1 MTGNSS
7 KGSKGGA
14 APSIGEVVL
23 SGAEEGSA
31 AGAAHRLL
39 QLVSLQQVFDIYI
52 PETIYPLEATTR
64 FVRRLGAL
72 SEGAT
77 LYQGV
82 DGDWYHETEAVRVL
96 RMSITTVRPDGTIL
110 WTQESI
116 REAIANLVCQLM
128 VELHDLHG
136 HKEDAIFFNDWS
148 AQGTVVRGH
157 PERRTRSRERASKVP
172 TED

>member
-1 MTGNSS
+1 MADSS
-7 KGSKGGA
+7 TRGGV

-23 SGAEEGSA
+23 SSTGSRGDA
-31 AGAAHRLL
+31 SSSHRLL

-52 PETIYPLEATTR
+52 PESVYPLEATTR

-82 DGDWYHETEAVRVL
+82 DGDWYHETEEVRVL
-96 RMSITTVRPDGTIL
+96 RMSITTVRPDGTVL

-128 VELHDLHG
+128 VELDDLHD
-136 HKEDAIFFNDWS
+136 HKEEAIFFNDWT

-157 PERRTRSRERASKVP
+157 PERRARSREQASKAP